1 MIKRYTGGP
10 CAESEQGEYVEYED
24 YAKVLG
30 QRDRLVALVCS
41 MLPIEF
47 DAETGLMKLKKEEA
61 KSEEQKA

>member
-10 CAESEQGEYVEYED
+10 HWEDENGEYVMHSD
-24 YAKVLG
+24 YAKILG
-30 QRDRLVALVCS
+30 QRDRLVALISS